1 MLEFNTLSSKR
12 HKLLKSNNK
21 LFSKSKFTTNANG
34 EISRCYWA
42 CINSTK
48 GCKAKVKYSIDQ
60 AIAGADH
67 DGMSLGIVNVTETE
81 HDAEYCTTNA
91 TDIVVRDARN
101 AIVVRAT
108 EGW

>member
-42 CINSTK
+42 CINSAE
-48 GCKAKVKYSIDQ
+48 GCEAKVKYSIDQ

-67 DGMSLGIVNVTETE
+67 VMKL
-81 HDAEYCTTNA
+81 ALP
-91 TDIVVRDARN
+91 
-101 AIVVRAT
+101 
-108 EGW
+108 

>member
-12 HKLLKSNNK
+12 HKLLKSNNN
-21 LFSKSKFTTNANG
+21 LFSKSKLTTNANG

-67 DGMSLGIVNVTETE
+67 DGMSLGIVNITEIE